1 MKYVGYYNGEIGP
14 LEEMKIPMLDRAVYF
29 GDGCYDA
36 TTFAN
41 NNIFA
46 ADDHLDRFYNSCK
59 LLEIPFEMSR
69 EELRAELQKC
79 IDANEIDHGMLY
91 WQCSRGTTYRG
102 HQFPPATVKPNLMI
116 FTVPCDLIP
125 FDKTFRLISMEDT
138 RFLHCNI
145 KTLNLIPS
153 VIAYQRCIEQGYQET
168 VFHRGERVTECA
180 HSNILIIKD
189 GVLCTPPRD
198 NLILPGT
205 ERKHII
211 RYCGELGIPVEREI
225 YQVYRSLPGEA
236 SIRIQVDSSEAIVPL
251 TPYVYSGTAENLEA
265 ELVFDRISATGGCS
279 QKEQRARMAEFAG
292 KIVLTYENS
301 FAFACE
307 AKRAGVLG
315 VITIW
320 HADLAHHGTLGGVW
334 GTPEPEDLA
343 CHYPR
348 IPFVEITKSAGK
360 ELQKKLEELYDAAD
374 ESQNS
379 QQC

>member
-102 HQFPPATVKPNLMI
+102 HQFPPASVKPNLMI

-125 FDKTFRLISMEDT
+125 
-138 RFLHCNI
+138 
-145 KTLNLIPS
+145 S
-153 VIAYQRCIEQGYQET
+153 VIAYQRCIEQGCQET

-189 GVLCTPPRD
+189 GVLRTPPRD
-198 NLILPGT
+198 NLILPGIT
-205 ERKHII
+205 LKHLLMLA
-211 RYCGELGIPVEREI
+211 EKNGIPT
-225 YQVYRSLPGEA
+225 
-236 SIRIQVDSSEAIVPL
+236 SEAPFTMQELADADEIIVSS
-251 TPYVYSGTAENLEA
+251 SGGLCIQAV
-265 ELVFDRISATGGCS
+265 ELDGKPIGGKDPKTLKTL
-279 QKEQRARMAEFAG
+279 QDAYAEFYA
-292 KIVLTYENS
+292 
-301 FAFACE
+301 
-307 AKRAGVLG
+307 
-315 VITIW
+315 
-320 HADLAHHGTLGGVW
+320 
-334 GTPEPEDLA
+334 ED
-343 CHYPR
+343 
-348 IPFVEITKSAGK
+348 TKVR
-360 ELQKKLEELYDAAD
+360 
-374 ESQNS
+374 
-379 QQC
+379 

>member
-102 HQFPPATVKPNLMI
+102 HQFPPASVKPNLMI

-145 KTLNLIPS
+145 KTLNLIPNCM
-153 VIAYQRCIEQGYQET
+153 AMQRAVEAGCDEV
-168 VFHRGERVTECA
+168 VFHRGDRVTEGA
-180 HSNILIIKD
+180 HSSLAIIRD
-189 GVLCTPPRD
+189 GVFCTPPAD
-198 NLILPGT
+198 ELILPSIT
-205 ERKHII
+205 RKHFLEL
-211 RYCGELGIPVEREI
+211 CGSLGIPSRVA
-225 YQVYRSLPGEA
+225 PFT
-236 SIRIQVDSSEAIVPL
+236 VDELL
-251 TPYVYSGTAENLEA
+251 T
-265 ELVFDRISATGGCS
+265 
-279 QKEQRARMAEFAG
+279 
-292 KIVLTYENS
+292 
-301 FAFACE
+301 
-307 AKRAGVLG
+307 
-315 VITIW
+315 
-320 HADLAHHGTLGGVW
+320 
-334 GTPEPEDLA
+334 
-343 CHYPR
+343 
-348 IPFVEITKSAGK
+348 
-360 ELQKKLEELYDAAD
+360 AD
-374 ESQNS
+374 EVMILSTGS
-379 QQC
+379 HCIAVCEVDGKPVGGKAPALLDRLQQAYQQEFLEGTEK